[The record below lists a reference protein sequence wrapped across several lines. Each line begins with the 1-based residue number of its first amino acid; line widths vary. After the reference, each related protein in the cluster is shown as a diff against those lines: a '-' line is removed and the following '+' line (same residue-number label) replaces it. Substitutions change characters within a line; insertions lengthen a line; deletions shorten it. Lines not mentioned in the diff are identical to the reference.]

1 MNMNVISA
9 FTLSLALA
17 LALAGG
23 PTVRA
28 AGPYDG
34 WRHGASIFLVTT
46 ADGAGL
52 PAGEVV
58 HDFPVLIRLRADS
71 FDFSQA
77 RSGGEDLRFATTDG
91 SPLAYQIE
99 DWSPD
104 RGEASVWVRV
114 PVIKGDAT
122 QEVRVFWGRD
132 EVAGESSGRAVF
144 NESNGYLSVWHL
156 GAGVDDEVGTVAST
170 DAGTTAVAG
179 VIGAARHLAGGKGVF
194 GGEAIAG
201 YPVGAGSH
209 SSEAWFRPETP
220 NVTVMAWGNEEGQG
234 KVMMNF
240 RSPPH
245 VAMECYFSGAD
256 VKGRSRVPVGDW
268 VHVMHTY
275 EKGNSRLYVNG
286 VLDGVS
292 EGPSAPLKI
301 REPARLWLG
310 GWYHNYTF
318 VGDLDEVRVSKVVRS
333 AAWVRLQYEN
343 QKPLGSLTGPLV
355 RSGSEFSVSPAEAVL
370 KEGETASFVATA
382 VGARKISWVLRR
394 DGKETV
400 VAVNSLKHAYDAGRV
415 TADASGVLE
424 VRALY
429 PEGMRVLSIPL
440 TIREAIPEPVFTLSA
455 PAEWDGRTPLP
466 LQPVMGEV
474 GEASS
479 PRGGAMEFK
488 WQVSGPAVIKKAE
501 GERLTLIRSMGRGV
515 VTVTLAAS
523 NGGSPTTR
531 SVAINITE
539 PARDPWVVPVPG
551 ADERPVDGQFY
562 ARDDRGHGTLVWN
575 GSLPGPGKTVF
586 LKVFAGETLVV
597 EQEREVTADRKF
609 AFSVPMKAGL
619 VAYRAEWGVDG
630 RLLETVNDLVCG
642 DAFIING
649 QSNAVSTDWGDAPAP
664 APHRWVRTFGATTG
678 NPESARGRAWAQAVA
693 RGPDGL
699 AEIGYWGMELGRRLV
714 DSQMVPVCILN
725 GAVGGTRIDQHQ
737 RSESDPTDVTSIYGR
752 LLWRVRA
759 AGLTH
764 GIRGLLWHQGE
775 NDQGADGP
783 SGGFGWETYRE
794 YFHALA
800 GSWKQDFPNLQH
812 VHMFQIWPKA
822 CSMGVEGSDNRLRE
836 VQRSLPKD
844 FSMVSIMS
852 TLGIVP
858 PGGCHY
864 PAAGYAEIAR
874 LVAPLV
880 ERDHYGADF
889 SESITPPNLL
899 RATFADAARTSLVL
913 EFDQPVVWD
922 EALSGQFKCNGRP
935 DAIVSGEVRGDS
947 LILKLRD
954 PAPAGA
960 ATISY
965 LDSASW
971 SQETLLLGV
980 NGLAALTFCEVAV
993 TE

>member
-1 MNMNVISA
+1 MIMNVISA

-122 QEVRVFWGRD
+122 QEIRVFWGRD

-440 TIREAIPEPVFTLSA
+440 TIREAIPEPVFT
-455 PAEWDGRTPLP
+455 
-466 LQPVMGEV
+466 
-474 GEASS
+474 
-479 PRGGAMEFK
+479 
-488 WQVSGPAVIKKAE
+488 
-501 GERLTLIRSMGRGV
+501 
-515 VTVTLAAS
+515 
-523 NGGSPTTR
+523 
-531 SVAINITE
+531 
-539 PARDPWVVPVPG
+539 
-551 ADERPVDGQFY
+551 
-562 ARDDRGHGTLVWN
+562 
-575 GSLPGPGKTVF
+575 
-586 LKVFAGETLVV
+586 
-597 EQEREVTADRKF
+597 
-609 AFSVPMKAGL
+609 
-619 VAYRAEWGVDG
+619 
-630 RLLETVNDLVCG
+630 
-642 DAFIING
+642 
-649 QSNAVSTDWGDAPAP
+649 
-664 APHRWVRTFGATTG
+664 
-678 NPESARGRAWAQAVA
+678 
-693 RGPDGL
+693 
-699 AEIGYWGMELGRRLV
+699 
-714 DSQMVPVCILN
+714 
-725 GAVGGTRIDQHQ
+725 
-737 RSESDPTDVTSIYGR
+737 
-752 LLWRVRA
+752 
-759 AGLTH
+759 
-764 GIRGLLWHQGE
+764 RGL
-775 NDQGADGP
+775 
-783 SGGFGWETYRE
+783 
-794 YFHALA
+794 
-800 GSWKQDFPNLQH
+800 
-812 VHMFQIWPKA
+812 
-822 CSMGVEGSDNRLRE
+822 
-836 VQRSLPKD
+836 
-844 FSMVSIMS
+844 
-852 TLGIVP
+852 
-858 PGGCHY
+858 
-864 PAAGYAEIAR
+864 
-874 LVAPLV
+874 
-880 ERDHYGADF
+880 
-889 SESITPPNLL
+889 
-899 RATFADAARTSLVL
+899 
-913 EFDQPVVWD
+913 
-922 EALSGQFKCNGRP
+922 
-935 DAIVSGEVRGDS
+935 
-947 LILKLRD
+947 
-954 PAPAGA
+954 
-960 ATISY
+960 
-965 LDSASW
+965 
-971 SQETLLLGV
+971 
-980 NGLAALTFCEVAV
+980 
-993 TE
+993 